1 MTRKMTVAALVV
13 LCGWTMGLL
22 IAQDSKKDSTKD
34 QPLNKMM
41 EEKLEVSKR
50 LLGAVAQNNFAKAE
64 ANAEE
69 LTRISIEL
77 GKRYPKNEQFQEFG
91 KEYRNELQGLL
102 KAVRKQ
108 NTEGMTFAYV
118 KVTMSCFNCHTYVR
132 ETRMAMK

>member
-1 MTRKMTVAALVV
+1 MTRKITVAALVT
-13 LCGWTMGLL
+13 LCGWTMCILL
-22 IAQDSKKDSTKD
+22 AQDSKQDSKKD
-34 QPLNKMM
+34 QPLNKLM
-41 EEKLEVSKR
+41 EHKLETSKN
-50 LLGAVAQNNFAKAE
+50 LLGAVAKNDFVKAG

-69 LTRISIEL
+69 LARISLEL
-77 GKRYPKNEQFQEFG
+77 GKRYPNNLQFQDFG

-108 NTEGMTFAYV
+108 NTEGMTLAYV